1 MCECDDDT
9 TGRLS
14 DGTELADVI
23 ADMPVEVRA
32 SGGLH
37 WRLGYVVYIERVPIF
52 PRVWVEVNGHV
63 HPHHLNYVRKY
74 KG

>member
-1 MCECDDDT
+1 MSECDDDT

-23 ADMPVEVRA
+23 ADMPVEVRQ
-32 SGGLH
+32 SGGLD
-37 WRLGYVVYIERVPIF
+37 WRFGYVVWIEKVPIF
-52 PRVWVEVNGHV
+52 PRVWVEVNGHTC
-63 HPHHLNYVRKY
+63 PHHLNYIRKY